1 MEKSKL
7 RKTLFNEYLKIKDGI
22 NIVELLEKTSYINEA
37 WNNMYIILK
46 NSIEEIDDN
55 TNIEYIKIID
65 NWLIIKTYSCQY
77 FLINKN
83 KKNNYIFYDYENNHK
98 ADRLEDINEI
108 INNKNTTSFNYK
120 NKKQLL
126 FNYYKENKEALNLP
140 KQIIYTIKLNNATT
154 YFVIN
159 LANGYSYLSF
169 ETDNQYLY
177 EHLFLD
183 RNLNPLKL
191 QDIQNKMS
199 VEEIQD
205 ILIKITDIII
215 PNDVVPKEIN
225 NLINSSGINKK

>member
-7 RKTLFNEYLKIKDGI
+7 RKTLFNEYLVKKDGI
-22 NIVELLEKTSYINEA
+22 NIIELLEKTSFINEV
-37 WNNMYIILK
+37 WDNLSIILE
-46 NSIEEIDDN
+46 NSIEEIDN
-55 TNIEYIKIID
+55 NANIESVKIID
-65 NWLIIKTYSCQY
+65 NYLIIKTYSCEY
-77 FLINKN
+77 FIIDKN
-83 KKNNYIFYDYENNHK
+83 TDKNYIFYDYENKHK
-98 ADRLEDINEI
+98 VDSIKDIIEI
-108 INNKNTTSFNYK
+108 INNKNTSSFNYK

-140 KQIIYTIKLNNATT
+140 KQIIYTIKLNNAIT

-169 ETDNQYLY
+169 ETDDQYLY

-191 QDIQNKMS
+191 QDIHNKIS
-199 VEEIQD
+199 VEEIEE
-205 ILIKITDIII
+205 ILIKIKDIII